1 MEMKDTI
8 KWLCVLPGAIAASV
22 LSFAIGS
29 LIGYVSTRMFIVGGD
44 GRWIW
49 AISRLIANIMAGYVF
64 VYVGTMIAPK
74 YKYKTSVTLCAIV
87 LIMVT
92 VGITLQLVLHTVNGF
107 WDQIEVYLG
116 SILSFIGAVSGYESV
131 KYDTESEK

>member
-1 MEMKDTI
+1 MKDVL
-8 KWLCVLPGAIAASV
+8 KWICVLPGAIAASV

-29 LIGYVSTRMFIVGGD
+29 LIGYISTRMFIVGGD

-49 AISRLIANIMAGYVF
+49 TISRLIANILAGYVF

-74 YKYKTSVTLCAIV
+74 YKYQTSVTLCAIA

-107 WDQIEVYLG
+107 WDQVEVYLG
-116 SILSFIGAVSGYESV
+116 SILTFIGAVSGYESV
-131 KYDTESEK
+131 KVETEREE